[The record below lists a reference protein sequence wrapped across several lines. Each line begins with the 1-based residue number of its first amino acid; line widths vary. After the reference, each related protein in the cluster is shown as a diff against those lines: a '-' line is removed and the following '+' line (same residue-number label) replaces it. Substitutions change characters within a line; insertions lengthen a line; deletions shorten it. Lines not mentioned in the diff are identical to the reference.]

1 MKKRTISILIPFKN
15 TAEFLPDCIQSIINQ
30 TYDNWEILAVN
41 DHSTDNSLDV
51 MHSYAQK
58 ETRINVLKNEGKG
71 IIEALRTAYSHAQG
85 TYITRMDSDDIMSPN
100 KLENMVRSLEKL
112 GQGHIAL
119 GKVKYFSKEG
129 VGDGYKSYEKWL
141 NHLTE
146 KGLNYS
152 EIYKECVI
160 PSPCWMVHRTDLE
173 RAGSF
178 TSNRYPEDYDLAFR
192 FYEQDLKCIPTN
204 ELLHYW
210 RDYGHRTSRT
220 SEHYAQN
227 YFLDIKLHYFLKL
240 DRDNESPLVLWG
252 AGNKGKTLAKN
263 LLKKNIA
270 FIWVC
275 NNSNKIGLDIYD
287 KRMNHYLELSKL
299 QKAQVI
305 ITVAN
310 KEAQEFIKDYLQDQ
324 GKNRVQDYFFFC

>member
-71 IIEALRTAYSHAQG
+71 IIDALRTAYSHAQG

>member
-252 AGNKGKTLAKN
+252 AGNKGKALAKN

>member
-141 NHLTE
+141 NRLTE

>member
-141 NHLTE
+141 NNLTE

>member
-71 IIEALRTAYSHAQG
+71 IIDALRTAYSHAQG

-141 NHLTE
+141 NRLTE

-210 RDYGHRTSRT
+210 RDYGHRTSRS

-252 AGNKGKTLAKN
+252 AGNKGKALAKN

>member
-141 NHLTE
+141 NRLTE

-227 YFLDIKLHYFLKL
+227 YFLDIKLYYFLKL